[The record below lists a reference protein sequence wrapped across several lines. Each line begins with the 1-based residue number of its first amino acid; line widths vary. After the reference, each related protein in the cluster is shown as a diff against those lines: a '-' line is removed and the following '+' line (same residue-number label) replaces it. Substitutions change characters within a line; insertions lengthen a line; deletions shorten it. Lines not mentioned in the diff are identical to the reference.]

1 MLVLTRRPNEALIL
15 ETTDGQIRVVFDIKD
30 GQIKVAIDAPDNV
43 DIIREELIQG
53 R

>member
-1 MLVLTRRPNEALIL
+1 MLALTRRPKEALIL
-15 ETTDGQIRVVFDIKD
+15 ETTDGPIRIVFDIVG

-43 DIIREELIQG
+43 DIVREELIQG